1 MPRGVVRQEDPA
13 KIEGENLPYG
23 CETDIIVWSAML
35 TYQDVSSPEN
45 EGCGDEDCFIACVAT
60 RD

>member
-1 MPRGVVRQEDPA
+1 MRQEDPA